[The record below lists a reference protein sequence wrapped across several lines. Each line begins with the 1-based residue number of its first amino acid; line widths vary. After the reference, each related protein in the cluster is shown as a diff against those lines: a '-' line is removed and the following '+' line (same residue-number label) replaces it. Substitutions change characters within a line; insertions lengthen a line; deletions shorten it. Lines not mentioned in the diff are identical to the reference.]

1 MNKSLLMVP
10 AILLAGLA
18 VSPAYA
24 APATSLKELVVG
36 SGANTGQP
44 MATSDVQAAFQ
55 RMLDYR
61 AAETTAPQQATP
73 TPLPLRDSL
82 TAVLWS
88 KTTDANNSRGNR

>member
-18 VSPAYA
+18 VSPVYA
-24 APATSLKELVVG
+24 AP
-36 SGANTGQP
+36 
-44 MATSDVQAAFQ
+44 ATSDVQAAFQ

-61 AAETTAPQQATP
+61 AAATTAPQQATPTP

-88 KTTDANNSRGNR
+88 KTNDANNSRGNR